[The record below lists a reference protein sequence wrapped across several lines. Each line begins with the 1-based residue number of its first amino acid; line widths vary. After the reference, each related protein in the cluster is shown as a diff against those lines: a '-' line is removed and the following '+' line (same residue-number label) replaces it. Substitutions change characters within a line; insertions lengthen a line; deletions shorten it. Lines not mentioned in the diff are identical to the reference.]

1 MIRKLT
7 EKEQESVMIIEFNA
21 FLWSHAL
28 VNVIHFA
35 AVYALRLTYKFKT
48 RSVDK
53 TMMRRRRRGE
63 RGRRR

>member
-1 MIRKLT
+1 
-7 EKEQESVMIIEFNA
+7 MIIEFNA

-35 AVYALRLTYKFKT
+35 AVYRLRLTYKLKT

-63 RGRRR
+63 RESRR